1 MTIRTKICGIT
12 SVEDALN
19 VCNAGANALGLV
31 FYAKSPR
38 NVSSEQA
45 AEICRAMPPFVTS
58 VGLFLDAP
66 ATFVN
71 EILTAV
77 PLDLLQFHGS
87 ETPEYCASF
96 NRPYIKAVG
105 MKEFLQSEDQDEIE
119 ASFKRYADQYP
130 DAKGFLIDSH
140 GAGKAGGTGESFNWK
155 KVPQGIDKQGYE
167 KPIILAGGLEPENI
181 SEAIQSA
188 GLIYGVDLSSGV
200 ESAPGIKDKQKIE
213 KLMRNIRMS
222 EVRRVQC

>member
-1 MTIRTKICGIT
+1 MTIRSPIRTKICGIT

-19 VCNAGANALGLV
+19 VCNAGADALGLV

-45 AEICRAMPPFVTS
+45 AEICNAIPPFVTT
-58 VGLFLDAP
+58 VGLFLDAS
-66 ATFVN
+66 ADFVN
-71 EILTAV
+71 EVLKTV

-87 ETPEYCASF
+87 ESPTYCASF

-105 MKEFLQSEDQDEIE
+105 MKEFLESDDVES
-119 ASFKRYADQYP
+119 AFKKYADQYP
-130 DAKGFLIDSH
+130 QAQGFLVDSH

-155 KVPQGIDKQGYE
+155 KTPQAYD
-167 KPIILAGGLEPENI
+167 KPIILAGGLNPTNI
-181 SEAIQSA
+181 SEAIQTA
-188 GLIYGVDLSSGV
+188 DPIYGVDLSSGV

-213 KLMRNIRMS
+213 ALMKNIRMS